1 MRYLRQWHG
10 IPGQNPQF
18 RLRGSLF
25 EPRGFQFIVDYQGFW
40 LPGFQIIDISK
51 IQAYKPP
58 IHQSLLESAVR
69 ASNSSIVIEGSG
81 LRASNSFISI
91 EDSGLQPPNSFIII
105 EGSGFQASNSSI
117 ISGDSG
123 FQASY
128 SSIKVPVAGMRATLL
143 DVKCVDGREW
153 PLFMPPS
160 LPVFSRGATQRHAT

>member
-1 MRYLRQWHG
+1 MFFVNLQKPSPSHLDSMYLSQPVGANPCSATGPSGPFGFNSSILSNPPHLYHMRYLRQWHG

-40 LPGFQIIDISK
+40 LPSFQIIDISK

-81 LRASNSFISI
+81 LRASNKHRGFWPPGPQFIYNYRGFWFP
-91 EDSGLQPPNSFIII
+91 GLQFID
-105 EGSGFQASNSSI
+105 N
-117 ISGDSG
+117 
-123 FQASY
+123 
-128 SSIKVPVAGMRATLL
+128 
-143 DVKCVDGREW
+143 
-153 PLFMPPS
+153 
-160 LPVFSRGATQRHAT
+160 

>member
-1 MRYLRQWHG
+1 MA
-10 IPGQNPQF
+10 
-18 RLRGSLF
+18 
-25 EPRGFQFIVDYQGFW
+25 PRFPNHLYIEDSG
-40 LPGFQIIDISK
+40 L
-51 IQAYKPP
+51 QA
-58 IHQSLLESAVR
+58 SLLESVVR

-81 LRASNSFISI
+81 RLASNSFISI
-91 EDSGLQPPNSFIII
+91 EDSGLEAPNSFIII